1 MKKHE
6 LAGHLSAIV
15 KNLPRVKVMAVGKG
29 DDPLGDVGVEAVR
42 AGIAMGVAYASG
54 LLGGKIPVESPE
66 EAALRLMSASL
77 EFLTGEDDDDE

>member
-42 AGIAMGVAYASG
+42 AGIAIGVSYAAG
-54 LLGGKIPVESPE
+54 VLDGKMPVEAPDD
-66 EAALRLMSASL
+66 AALRCMSAAF